1 MIMSYGSL
9 IRKTHRKSARVLVP
23 AAAVSKGSV
32 TLTTASLAVPPP
44 VVLEPIGV
52 A

>member
-1 MIMSYGSL
+1 
-9 IRKTHRKSARVLVP
+9 
-23 AAAVSKGSV
+23 VSKGSV
-32 TLTTASLAVPPP
+32 TLTGASRAVPPA